1 MRRCQPNPEVL
12 FIPTCGNVN
21 HCYVIN
27 SIDSPVPD
35 RRVSAKKQ
43 KAKGTVV
50 CMDAKRVSTCNGFL
64 LIGEMPDEEVST
76 KSEARRGTC
85 TLNTHLLHN

>member
-1 MRRCQPNPEVL
+1 MRRCQLNPEVL

-35 RRVSAKKQ
+35 PRASAKKQ
-43 KAKGTVV
+43 KAKGTCTV
-50 CMDAKRVSTCNGFL
+50 CTC
-64 LIGEMPDEEVST
+64 V
-76 KSEARRGTC
+76 
-85 TLNTHLLHN
+85 

>member
-1 MRRCQPNPEVL
+1 MRRCQLNPEVL

-35 RRVSAKKQ
+35 PRASAKKQ
-43 KAKGTVV
+43 KAKGNMYCMYRCVSVCV
-50 CMDAKRVSTCNGFL
+50 CMCAIMCVC
-64 LIGEMPDEEVST
+64 IEMCVY
-76 KSEARRGTC
+76 
-85 TLNTHLLHN
+85 L